1 MIRFIVLLIITQLMS
16 FPSYA
21 GSGKPSD
28 QYEDLPLDPKTG
40 LSTDG
45 FNARQERRILTL
57 ETKIAEQGMEI
68 SRLQRDI
75 QELQRDLRSIRR

>member
-1 MIRFIVLLIITQLMS
+1 MKRFMMLLIIAELLS

-21 GSGKPSD
+21 YSAKPGD
-28 QYEDLPLDPKTG
+28 QHDDLELDPKTG

-75 QELQRDLRSIRR
+75 QELQRDMRSIRR